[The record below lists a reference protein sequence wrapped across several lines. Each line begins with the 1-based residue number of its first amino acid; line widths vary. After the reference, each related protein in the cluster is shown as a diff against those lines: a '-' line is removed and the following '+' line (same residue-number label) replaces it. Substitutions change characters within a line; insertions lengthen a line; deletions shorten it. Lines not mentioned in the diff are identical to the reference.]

1 MTTLKFTAANEQ
13 EKGRDAADIVHMRAR
28 ALCFKRNQDPKKF
41 EDIHEATIEVLKSDP
56 ALGQAYKELQEA
68 CA

>member
-13 EKGRDAADIVHMRAR
+13 ERGKDAAEIVHLRAR
-28 ALCFKRNQDPKKF
+28 ALCFKRNQDPKIF
-41 EDIHEATIEVLKSDP
+41 ANINEATVEVLKADP
-56 ALGQAYKELQEA
+56 ALGQAWKELREA